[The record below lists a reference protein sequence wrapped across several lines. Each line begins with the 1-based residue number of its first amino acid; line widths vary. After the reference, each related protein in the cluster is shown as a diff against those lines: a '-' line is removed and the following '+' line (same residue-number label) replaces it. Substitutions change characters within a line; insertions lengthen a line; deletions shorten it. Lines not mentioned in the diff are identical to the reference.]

1 MSMTALDLL
10 LHPVRLRI
18 VNAMSGGRT
27 LTTAQLCA
35 HLTEISQATLYR
47 HVGMLVEGGILEVD
61 GEQQVRGTVE
71 RRYRLCQQRALV
83 TADTAKSMSLEDHR
97 HGFAAAMAA
106 LIAEF
111 NAYLEQEGADPYA
124 DSVGYRQSALWLTE
138 AECTDII
145 DEVRTTLVSRLT
157 NKPSPER
164 RPYLMSAILFPT
176 EPRATRAAGGPSR
189 SNDSVGRRSRQEGA
203 RPPAIT
209 QLAGSGGAQQVG
221 DLPPVPRSHSP
232 SRCTESHAHAH
243 SLVPRA
249 ARACRRGDLSWRTRT

>member
-1 MSMTALDLL
+1 MSMTVLDLL

-35 HLTEISQATLYR
+35 RLPEISQATLYR
-47 HVGMLVEGGILEVD
+47 HVGMLVVGGILEVE
-61 GEQQVRGTVE
+61 GTQQVRGAVE
-71 RRYRLCQQRALV
+71 RRYRLCQQRAHV
-83 TADTAKSMSLEDHR
+83 TADTAKSMSLEEHR

-111 NAYLEQEGADPYA
+111 NAYLEQEDADPYA

-138 AECTDII
+138 AECAGLI

-157 NKPSPER
+157 NEPSPER

-176 EPRATRAAGGPSR
+176 EPRATRAAAGRSR
-189 SNDSVGRRSRQEGA
+189 SKDSGAGGARGKKKRGRSR
-203 RPPAIT
+203 
-209 QLAGSGGAQQVG
+209 
-221 DLPPVPRSHSP
+221 
-232 SRCTESHAHAH
+232 
-243 SLVPRA
+243 
-249 ARACRRGDLSWRTRT
+249 